1 MKSAIELQKSG
12 GFRTLPRKFI
22 NLNLN
27 AKLVWFFCT
36 ILFFMATLGPVI
48 TINNAYDSVGDPFV
62 GPSFK
67 YIFGTDDAGRDLLP
81 RIFLGLRYSLIGA
94 FIVVTSGILIG
105 GVVAVMAS
113 MGPKWLDSFLM
124 RITDLFLALPAP
136 LLAIALVSAIGA
148 SYKNTLLAIAIVWW
162 PFYARVLRGKAI
174 AIKSLP
180 FVEAAKISGISSWRV
195 ATRHIAP
202 GLKGTIIVLASLD
215 IGGLVLTL
223 AGLSF
228 LGLGAPAPTPELGSM
243 SAQGLPYL
251 LTGWWIPVVPSL
263 SIFAIALI
271 ANLIGDYFAEAY
283 GVES

>member
-1 MKSAIELQKSG
+1 M
-12 GFRTLPRKFI
+12 PRKFL

-36 ILFFMATLGPVI
+36 ILFFLATLGPVI

-94 FIVVTSGILIG
+94 FVVVASGILIG

-162 PFYARVLRGKAI
+162 PFYARVLRGKR
-174 AIKSLP
+174 L
-180 FVEAAKISGISSWRV
+180 
-195 ATRHIAP
+195 
-202 GLKGTIIVLASLD
+202 
-215 IGGLVLTL
+215 
-223 AGLSF
+223 
-228 LGLGAPAPTPELGSM
+228 
-243 SAQGLPYL
+243 Q
-251 LTGWWIPVVPSL
+251 
-263 SIFAIALI
+263 
-271 ANLIGDYFAEAY
+271 
-283 GVES
+283 